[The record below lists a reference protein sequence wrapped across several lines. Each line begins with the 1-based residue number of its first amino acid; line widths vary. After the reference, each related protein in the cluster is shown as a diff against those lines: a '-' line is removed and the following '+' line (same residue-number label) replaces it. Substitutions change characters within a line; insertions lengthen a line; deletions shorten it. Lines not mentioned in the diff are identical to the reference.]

1 MPAMKDVVITIEDIY
16 VPMKRRKTLDPQVV
30 QDLAEDILENGQ
42 QDPILVRK
50 DEDRYVL
57 VEGVHRLEA
66 CRALGEDTIIA
77 LFVHARRR

>member
-1 MPAMKDVVITIEDIY
+1 MAAMKDVIITIEDIY
-16 VPMKRRKTLDPQVV
+16 VPMKRRKTLDTQVV

-42 QDPILVRK
+42 KDPILVRK

-66 CRALGEDTIIA
+66 CRALGEDTTPA
-77 LFVHARRR
+77 LLVHARRR

>member
-1 MPAMKDVVITIEDIY
+1 MAAMKDVIITIEDIY
-16 VPMKRRKTLDPQVV
+16 VPMKRRKTLDTQVV

-42 QDPILVRK
+42 KDPILVRK

-66 CRALGEDTIIA
+66 CRALGEDTITA
-77 LFVHARRR
+77 LLVHARRR